1 MIYDFPIINASNR
14 KVGFRC
20 KDSEWKCPRDSE
32 SNWCPLFHLDSSRGL
47 ARQVVLHTTNPINL
61 IHNPSR
67 DPLQKLPIEAEDVR
81 RHEIRR
87 LHGSQRNHLLMHT
100 LVSHD
105 TDGLD
110 GQQSRKR
117 LADLVVQARSSD
129 LFDEDVVCLSCDGYL
144 LTGHLAQDTDSDSR
158 TRERVAHYKVVGDA

>member
-1 MIYDFPIINASNR
+1 MIFLSLTPATEKWVLDVR
-14 KVGFRC
+14 
-20 KDSEWKCPRDSE
+20 DSEWKSLRDSE

-158 TRERVAHYKVVGDA
+158 TRERVAHHKVVGDA